1 MEMHQIRYFLAVARE
16 LNFTHAAEACNV
28 SQPSLSQAIRKLE
41 EELGGELFRRERT
54 HTHLTD
60 LGRKMV
66 PLLTR
71 CYESA
76 LAARETAKALSKGA
90 TVPLRLG
97 LSQTVDLGLLV
108 PAMSELAAG
117 FPGLELKFFRGD
129 APRLLQLLKAGD
141 CELSIAASLD
151 GDWERLDSWSLFDE
165 SFHLVAPRNHRL
177 AGRNRLNVAD
187 LADERV
193 YARPYCENAADWAA
207 LLGAAGIAAGAADD
221 VGSDQDVIKL
231 VAAGLGIAF
240 LPQSSTIASTLR
252 AVPLDGV
259 DLRRD
264 VRLYAVAGR
273 PRTPAAAALVT
284 LLRAADWV
292 RVKAVAAGA
301 PA

>member
-97 LSQTVDLGLLV
+97 LSQTIDLGLLV
-108 PAMSELAAG
+108 PALSELARAL
-117 FPGLELKFFRGD
+117 PGLELKFSRGD
-129 APRLLQLLKAGD
+129 GARLMQLLKNGD
-141 CELSIAASLD
+141 CELALAGAIE
-151 GDWERLDSWSLFDE
+151 GEWERLDSWLLFDE
-165 SFHLVAPRNHRL
+165 GFRLVAPRGHRL
-177 AGRNRLNVAD
+177 VGRNRLNISD
-187 LADERV
+187 LSEERV
-193 YARPYCENAADWAA
+193 FARPHCENAGDWTAV
-207 LLGAAGIAAGAADD
+207 LGAAGIGAGTADD
-221 VGSDQDVIKL
+221 VGSDQDLLKL
-231 VAAGLGIAF
+231 VAAGVGIAF
-240 LPQSSTIASTLR
+240 MPLSTSIGGTLTP
-252 AVPLDGV
+252 VPLDGV
-259 DLRRD
+259 DLRRE

-273 PRTPAAAALVT
+273 PRSAAAGALIT
-284 LLRAADWV
+284 LLRAADWS
-292 RVKAVAAGA
+292 RFEGSQEHRA
-301 PA
+301 